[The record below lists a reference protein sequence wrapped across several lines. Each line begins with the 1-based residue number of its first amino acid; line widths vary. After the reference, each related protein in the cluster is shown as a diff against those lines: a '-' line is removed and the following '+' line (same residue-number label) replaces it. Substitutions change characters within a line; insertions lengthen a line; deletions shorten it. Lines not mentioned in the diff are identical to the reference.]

1 MTARNGTDKGGN
13 ATTLRASCQH
23 FPFSFFFL
31 FKKMITTTT
40 PALEVWN
47 GTGRRIKKETK
58 KRETNLP
65 AAVTMTPRCLR
76 VAVHVFFLCVLWFT
90 LYTVM

>member
-1 MTARNGTDKGGN
+1 
-13 ATTLRASCQH
+13 
-23 FPFSFFFL
+23 
-31 FKKMITTTT
+31 MITTTT

-58 KRETNLP
+58 KAETNLP

-76 VAVHVFFLCVLWFT
+76 VAVHVFFWVCSLVYFIYCNVVLYLLSWNVKASYPSWPG
-90 LYTVM
+90 LVGSPLPGAEYW